1 MILKLNK
8 FGKFKNQ
15 SFKISDGI
23 TLFYGENESGKTTI
37 FDSLMLLFS
46 ENKRV
51 SAFSKQIKLRYGNDI
66 DISSEPKIPE
76 NLKLHPQS
84 YNNLYAIRQSEI
96 IFEMSDSKKDSK
108 DWESEIKKKLFSS
121 DIDIGKMVSE
131 IKAEYSGKAQN
142 SISYKLNILANEKN
156 EIDKILNNLYD
167 KIKNS
172 VNKKDNL
179 KELKENLFL
188 HENILKEK
196 TEEQK
201 KLYSLMKSKKESET
215 KNKKLN
221 LLKQIN
227 DFNKTD
233 DFLSKNIIFKNDY
246 SNEINGRT
254 KKIEELKT
262 NMSYIS
268 GKIEALKKSADE
280 KEKRKTDYESV
291 KIRVENA
298 LKNLK
303 IMEDS
308 IQKNKKIPKIIF
320 FIIIAF
326 ISSLLALYFKNPLW
340 LLIILPTIP
349 FMFVKE
355 NIIKE
360 NKNSK
365 FVKDILES
373 LPELNIE
380 ETNILILKD
389 ILNKELAKIEI
400 LMSENNDEEI
410 QNYNEELEN
419 NLKEFENENN
429 LLARLFDKLK
439 VKNKEEYY
447 EIKYNYDLLLKE
459 AEENYKKLTLEAKRL
474 GFQNI
479 DLLETDCIRI
489 LKELDDKGV
498 NNNDYNEMEIRKIE
512 NDLKNFEAEINI
524 LKEETNKIK
533 NNISYIEGE
542 LNNSDNIHADIINF
556 ESKSAQIKEEII
568 NLNKRRK
575 ALKLLE
581 EMLFNINKKNDNIFQ
596 SLSNEAKVLYNH
608 ITGKNLS
615 DNGIIMSGFDK
626 DKIVV
631 ADKQNQ
637 MRNVELLSSATK
649 DAVYI
654 AMRLSILT
662 KIHQAGRLILLDDP
676 FITFDNNRTKEALS
690 FIKEYS
696 KNYNIPVVIFTKDI
710 FIRDFMQ
717 KFGDITIYELS

>member
-66 DISSEPKIPE
+66 EISSEPKIPD

-142 SISYKLNILANEKN
+142 SIFYRLNILENEKN
-156 EIDKILNNLYD
+156 EIDKILNNLYH
-167 KIKNS
+167 KIKTS

-196 TEEQK
+196 IEEQK

-215 KNKKLN
+215 KNIKLN

-227 DFNKTD
+227 DFNKAD

-246 SNEINGRT
+246 SSEINGRT

-262 NMSYIS
+262 NISYIN

-291 KIRVENA
+291 KIRIENA
-298 LKNLK
+298 LKK
-303 IMEDS
+303 IEES

-320 FIIIAF
+320 FITVAF
-326 ISSLLALYFKNPLW
+326 TSSLLALYFKNPLW
-340 LLIILPTIP
+340 LVIILPIIP

-355 NIIKE
+355 NLIKQ

-365 FVKDILES
+365 SVKEILES

-389 ILNKELAKIEI
+389 ILNKELARIEI
-400 LMSENNDEEI
+400 IMTENNNEEI
-410 QNYNEELEN
+410 ENYDFELEN

-429 LLARLFDKLK
+429 LLSRLFDKLK

-459 AEENYKKLTLEAKRL
+459 NEENYKKLIAEARRL
-474 GFQNI
+474 GFKNI
-479 DLLETDCIRI
+479 ELLETDCIRI

-498 NNNDYNEMEIRKIE
+498 NPNDYNEMEIKKIE

-524 LKEETNKIK
+524 LKEEINKIK

-556 ESKSAQIKEEII
+556 ESKLAQIKEEII

-581 EMLFNINKKNDNIFQ
+581 EMLLNINKKNDDIFH

-615 DNGIIMSGFDK
+615 NEGIIMSGFDK
-626 DKIVV
+626 DKIAVE
-631 ADKQNQ
+631 DKQNE

-662 KIHQAGRLILLDDP
+662 KIHQAGRFILLDDP
-676 FITFDNNRTKEALS
+676 FITFDNNRTKEALL

-710 FIRDFMQ
+710 FIRDFMSD
-717 KFGDITIYELS
+717 FEDITIYELS

>member
-201 KLYSLMKSKKESET
+201 RLYSLMKSKKESET

-246 SNEINGRT
+246 SNEINRRT

-262 NMSYIS
+262 NMSYIN

-291 KIRVENA
+291 KIRIENA

-320 FIIIAF
+320 FIIIGF

-340 LLIILPTIP
+340 LLIIFPTIP
-349 FMFVKE
+349 FMFLKE
-355 NIIKE
+355 NLI

-400 LMSENNDEEI
+400 LMSENNYEEI
-410 QNYNEELEN
+410 ENYNEELEN

-512 NDLKNFEAEINI
+512 NDLRNFEAEINI

-556 ESKSAQIKEEII
+556 ESKLAQIKEEII

-581 EMLFNINKKNDNIFQ
+581 EMLFSINKKNDDIFQ

-654 AMRLSILT
+654 AMRFSILT

-717 KFGDITIYELS
+717 KFGDIAIYELS

>member
-15 SFKISDGI
+15 SFKISKGI

-37 FDSLMLLFS
+37 FDSLMMLFS
-46 ENKRV
+46 ENKRANV
-51 SAFSKQIKLRYGNDI
+51 FSKQIKLRYGDDI
-66 DISSEPKIPE
+66 DISLEPKVPD

-121 DIDIGKMVSE
+121 DVDIGKMISE
-131 IKAEYSGKAQN
+131 IKAEYSSKAQN
-142 SISYKLNILANEKN
+142 SIFYRLNILENEKN
-156 EIDKILNNLYD
+156 EIDKKLNNLYD
-167 KIKNS
+167 KIKTS
-172 VNKKDNL
+172 ASKKDDL
-179 KELKENLFL
+179 KELKENIFL

-196 TEEQK
+196 IEEQQ

-215 KNKKLN
+215 KNIKLN

-227 DFNKTD
+227 DYKTAD
-233 DFLSKNIIFKNDY
+233 DFLRNNIVFKDDY
-246 SNEINGRT
+246 SEEINSRI
-254 KKIEELKT
+254 KKIEKLKT
-262 NMSYIS
+262 NISYIN
-268 GKIEALKKSADE
+268 GKIEALKKNVEE
-280 KEKRKTDYESV
+280 KNKIDYDSVRKR
-291 KIRVENA
+291 IENA
-298 LKNLK
+298 IKK
-303 IMEDS
+303 IDDLTK
-308 IQKNKKIPKIIF
+308 KNKRIPKIIF
-320 FIIIAF
+320 LIIVAF
-326 ISSLLALYFKNPLW
+326 ISSLLALYFKNPVW
-340 LLIILPTIP
+340 LFIIIPVIP
-349 FMFVKE
+349 FMF
-355 NIIKE
+355 IKE

-365 FVKDILES
+365 FINDILES

-380 ETNILILKD
+380 ETDILIIKD

-400 LMSENNDEEI
+400 LMSKKDDEEI
-410 QNYNEELEN
+410 ENYNTEMEN
-419 NLKEFENENN
+419 NLKEIENENN
-429 LLARLFDKLK
+429 LLALLFKKLK

-459 AEENYKKLTLEAKRL
+459 NEENFKRLINEAKKL

-479 DLLETDCIRI
+479 EILETDCIRI

-498 NNNDYNEMEIRKIE
+498 NPNDYNEMEIKKIE
-512 NDLKNFEAEINI
+512 NDIKNSETEINI
-524 LKEETNKIK
+524 LKEEINKIK

-542 LNNSDNIHADIINF
+542 LNNFDNIHLDIINF
-556 ESKSAQIKEEII
+556 ESKLAQIKEDII
-568 NLNKRRK
+568 NLNKRKK

-581 EMLFNINKKNDNIFQ
+581 EMLSVINQKNDDIFK

-615 DNGIIMSGFDK
+615 DDGIIMSGFDR

-631 ADKQNQ
+631 SDKQNEL
-637 MRNVELLSSATK
+637 RNVELLSSATK
-649 DAVYI
+649 NAVYI

-696 KNYNIPVVIFTKDI
+696 KNYNIPVAIFTKDI
-710 FIRDFMQ
+710 FIKDFMSEYE
-717 KFGDITIYELS
+717 DITIYELS

>member
-15 SFKISDGI
+15 SFKISDRI

-66 DISSEPKIPE
+66 EISSEPKITD

-142 SISYKLNILANEKN
+142 SIFYKLNILENEKN
-156 EIDKILNNLYD
+156 EIDKILNNLYH

-196 TEEQK
+196 IEEQK

-215 KNKKLN
+215 KNIKLN

-227 DFNKTD
+227 DFNKAD

-246 SNEINGRT
+246 SSEINGRT
-254 KKIEELKT
+254 KRIEELKT
-262 NMSYIS
+262 NISYIN

-280 KEKRKTDYESV
+280 KEKRKTDYESL
-291 KIRVENA
+291 KIRIENA
-298 LKNLK
+298 LKK
-303 IMEDS
+303 IEES

-320 FIIIAF
+320 FIVIAF

-340 LLIILPTIP
+340 LIIILPTIP
-349 FMFVKE
+349 FMFIKE
-355 NIIKE
+355 NLIKQ

-365 FVKDILES
+365 FIKEILES

-400 LMSENNDEEI
+400 IMSENNGEEI
-410 QNYNEELEN
+410 ENYNFELEN

-459 AEENYKKLTLEAKRL
+459 NEENYKKLIAEAKKL
-474 GFQNI
+474 GFKNI
-479 DLLETDCIRI
+479 ELLETDCIRI

-498 NNNDYNEMEIRKIE
+498 NPNDYNEMEIRKIE

-524 LKEETNKIK
+524 LKEEINKIK

-556 ESKSAQIKEEII
+556 ESKLAQIKEEII
-568 NLNKRRK
+568 NLNNRRK

-581 EMLFNINKKNDNIFQ
+581 EMLLNINKKNDDIFQ
-596 SLSNEAKVLYNH
+596 SLSKEAKVLYNH
-608 ITGKNLS
+608 ITGKKLPNE
-615 DNGIIMSGFDK
+615 GIIMSGFDK
-626 DKIVV
+626 DKIAV
-631 ADKQNQ
+631 ADKQNE

-710 FIRDFMQ
+710 FIRDFMSE
-717 KFGDITIYELS
+717 FEDITIYELS

>member
-66 DISSEPKIPE
+66 EISSEPKIPD

-142 SISYKLNILANEKN
+142 SILYKLNILENEKN
-156 EIDKILNNLYD
+156 EIDKILNNLYH

-196 TEEQK
+196 IEEQK

-215 KNKKLN
+215 KNIKLN

-227 DFNKTD
+227 DFNKAD

-246 SNEINGRT
+246 SSEINGRT

-262 NMSYIS
+262 NISYIN

-280 KEKRKTDYESV
+280 KEKRKMDYESLKKRIENSLK
-291 KIRVENA
+291 KIE
-298 LKNLK
+298 
-303 IMEDS
+303 ES
-308 IQKNKKIPKIIF
+308 IQKNKKIPKRIF
-320 FIIIAF
+320 FITVAF

-340 LLIILPTIP
+340 LIIILPIIP
-349 FMFVKE
+349 FMFIKE
-355 NIIKE
+355 NLIKQ

-365 FVKDILES
+365 FIKEILES

-400 LMSENNDEEI
+400 IMMENNNEEI
-410 QNYNEELEN
+410 ENYNFELEN

-429 LLARLFDKLK
+429 SLARLFDKLK

-459 AEENYKKLTLEAKRL
+459 NEENYKKLIVEAKKL

-479 DLLETDCIRI
+479 ELLETDCIRT

-498 NNNDYNEMEIRKIE
+498 NPNDYNEMEIRKIE
-512 NDLKNFEAEINI
+512 NNLKDFESEINI
-524 LKEETNKIK
+524 LKEEINKIK

-556 ESKSAQIKEEII
+556 ESKLAQIKEEIT

-581 EMLFNINKKNDNIFQ
+581 EMLLNINKKNDDIFQ
-596 SLSNEAKVLYNH
+596 SLSKEAKVLYNH

-615 DNGIIMSGFDK
+615 DEGIIMSGFDK
-626 DKIVV
+626 DKIAV

-696 KNYNIPVVIFTKDI
+696 KNYNIPVVIFTKDV
-710 FIRDFMQ
+710 FIRDFMSD
-717 KFGDITIYELS
+717 FGDITIYELS